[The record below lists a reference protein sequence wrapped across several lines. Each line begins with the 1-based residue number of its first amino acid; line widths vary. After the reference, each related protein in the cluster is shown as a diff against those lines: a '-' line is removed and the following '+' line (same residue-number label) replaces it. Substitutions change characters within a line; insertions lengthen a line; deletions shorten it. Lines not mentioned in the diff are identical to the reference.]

1 MITVFTTGAIF
12 TYTEGSITK
21 PTMPGFIGVFK
32 AAPNRNLASPELL
45 GEHKTKTVVSILHKE
60 AEEI

>member
-1 MITVFTTGAIF
+1 MITVYTTGATF
-12 TYTEGSITK
+12 TYRDGDLTK
-21 PTMPGFIGVFK
+21 LTLPGFVGVFK